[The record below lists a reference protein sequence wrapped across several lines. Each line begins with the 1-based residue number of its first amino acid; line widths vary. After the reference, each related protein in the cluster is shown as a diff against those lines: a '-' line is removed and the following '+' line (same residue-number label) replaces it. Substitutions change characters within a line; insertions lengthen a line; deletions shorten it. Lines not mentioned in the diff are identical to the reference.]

1 MYQLQPLVLY
11 YLTVSSIEPI
21 FHGRCQSNNS
31 IIYDDIVTM
40 VTLNLHSDMVTLNL
54 HGDMVTVVMG
64 YT

>member
-1 MYQLQPLVLY
+1 MYQLQPLVFY

-21 FHGRCQSNNS
+21 FHVRCQST
-31 IIYDDIVTM
+31 IYDDIVTM

-54 HGDMVTVVMG
+54 HGDMVTMAMG